1 TVSVDQRAG
10 SAMAVRHLIELD
22 HRHILHLAGPLDWF
36 DARARADA
44 WREALREAGL
54 PLREPEIGDWSSDS
68 GYAYGRSVEL
78 GEATAIF
85 ASNDQMALGVV
96 HGLAERGIRVPDDV
110 SVIGFDDLPDAR
122 HFLPPLTTVR
132 QDFDELG
139 R

>member
-1 TVSVDQRAG
+1 
-10 SAMAVRHLIELD
+10 
-22 HRHILHLAGPLDWF
+22 
-36 DARARADA
+36 
-44 WREALREAGL
+44 
-54 PLREPEIGDWSSDS
+54 

-139 R
+139 RLVIRDLLAAIEERPIEEERELIEPTLVVRASTS